1 MDALTQS
8 DAEALIAL
16 GWIYRHNMYFAEHG
30 NWYEPSDEPVLARRA
45 KAMLIANR
53 LFEIEPV
60 RHTLQT
66 AISLLQDES
75 ADVGKQ
81 IFQAGWKTALER
93 GEDYLELVSAAIDA
107 PAFSKHGNLLFYALS
122 DDARSYPDL
131 GMKMAHRVLELTE
144 SAEKSPDGEKL
155 SHAFWGL
162 GKVVFAV
169 CEAYAERGTEHSRA
183 LDLVD
188 RFLAAGEYKFRSEAE
203 AFDRR

>member
-1 MDALTQS
+1 MS
-8 DAEALIAL
+8 
-16 GWIYRHNMYFAEHG
+16 G
-30 NWYEPSDEPVLARRA
+30 
-45 KAMLIANR
+45 
-53 LFEIEPV
+53 
-60 RHTLQT
+60 
-66 AISLLQDES
+66 AISLLQDDS
-75 ADVGKQ
+75 ADVAKQ
-81 IFQAGWKTALER
+81 IFQTGWKTVLER
-93 GEDYLELVSAAIDA
+93 GGAYLELVAVAIDA
-107 PAFSKHGNLLFYALS
+107 PSFSKHGNLLFYALT
-122 DDARSYPDL
+122 DEARSYPDL

-188 RFLAAGEYKFRSEAE
+188 RFLEAGEDNFRSEVE